1 VLSAGVLGVAET
13 TVCFGGVGLVLMVA
27 VAAGLVWL
35 YRLGWGKV
43 DDESDDEEEIVIEV
57 FEDDDK

>member
-1 VLSAGVLGVAET
+1 
-13 TVCFGGVGLVLMVA
+13 MVA
-27 VAAGLVWL
+27 VVAGLVWL

-43 DDESDDEEEIVIEV
+43 DDESDDEDEIVIEV

>member
-1 VLSAGVLGVAET
+1 ML
-13 TVCFGGVGLVLMVA
+13 LMVA

-43 DDESDDEEEIVIEV
+43 DANESDDEEEIIIEV
-57 FEDDDK
+57 FEDDEE

>member
-1 VLSAGVLGVAET
+1 LLGVAGT
-13 TVCFGGVGLVLMVA
+13 TACFGGVGLVLMVA

-43 DDESDDEEEIVIEV
+43 DDEADGEEEIVIEV